1 MVIAFRSTVMSM
13 LQTIRCAVGWHS
25 WEPPVGDVG
34 GAHHT
39 CLYCGR
45 TKPVNTG
52 RPPDAHDKS
61 GIHS

>member
-1 MVIAFRSTVMSM
+1 MSM
-13 LQTIRCAVGWHS
+13 LRTIRCAVGWHS
-25 WEPPVGDVG
+25 WEPPVGEVG
-34 GAHHT
+34 GARHT

-45 TKPVNTG
+45 TKAVNTG